1 MRASM
6 WGKKGLYGTA
16 LCCFVLLAGLALAEA
31 RAAKDVSIGRLIQC
45 AGTAWADRNTKVP
58 LAMNSPMYR
67 EDVVQT
73 GDASSLKIQF
83 GDTSTVSLA
92 ASSRIRLDAYEER
105 GEDSRFAMQVLAGL
119 SRIVT
124 GQIVKDNEKGFSVTT
139 AEATVGIRGTD
150 CTVIREE
157 GKTLVVVNK
166 IANKE
171 ILLVNTH
178 TREELVLTKRG
189 QVAELTA
196 KGSVLR
202 DALPA
207 ELDAGL

>member
-1 MRASM
+1 MSTSM
-6 WGKKGLYGTA
+6 WNKKGLYGTA
-16 LCCFVLLAGLALAEA
+16 LCCFVLLAGLAFTEA
-31 RAAKDVSIGRLIQC
+31 RAAKEVSIGRLVQC
-45 AGTAWADRNTKVP
+45 AGTAWADRNKKVP

-73 GDASSLKIQF
+73 GKASSLKIQF
-83 GDTSTVSLA
+83 SDASTVSLA

-124 GQIVKDNEKGFSVTT
+124 GQIVKENENGFSVST

-166 IANKE
+166 ISGKE
-171 ILLVNTH
+171 IVLVNTH

-202 DALPA
+202 EALPA
-207 ELDAGL
+207 ELDAGH